1 MSALR
6 AVCGMRMRASPGADP
21 APAPLEVQ
29 LEVPTDVE
37 PQGAPDI
44 LLGQDPERIDPGRER
59 RAMEACL
66 GVACVC
72 AGDCADGSTLVCRAP
87 SACVNEEL
95 STATTRPLRSYC
107 LVTTNVT
114 WL

>member
-1 MSALR
+1 MSLDDACEKCFLHVRNVHEKEGVATRCVAGVALW
-6 AVCGMRMRASPGADP
+6 PW
-21 APAPLEVQ
+21 E
-29 LEVPTDVE
+29 
-37 PQGAPDI
+37 
-44 LLGQDPERIDPGRER
+44 DPGRGR

-66 GVACVC
+66 GLACVC

>member
-1 MSALR
+1 MCDSGVAASSLRLMLDHPTCVCENAHPTRPLGGPVHGVATCCVAGVALW
-6 AVCGMRMRASPGADP
+6 PW
-21 APAPLEVQ
+21 E
-29 LEVPTDVE
+29 
-37 PQGAPDI
+37 
-44 LLGQDPERIDPGRER
+44 DPGRGR

-66 GVACVC
+66 GLACVC